1 MIYLS
6 YTVLWCKHK
15 PLDFLLIWP
24 NFLDF
29 FFIHRKENNWKRSL
43 CMIKDFFFLY
53 LSILSF
59 MEWARLNFRRQFHKL
74 KMRVQKLDY
83 FDITNIGHIWM
94 KIIIW
99 PPSPQYLLILDD
111 SFIVIKYDEDN
122 YDYSSCEVACKIN
135 FVC

>member
-1 MIYLS
+1 
-6 YTVLWCKHK
+6 
-15 PLDFLLIWP
+15 
-24 NFLDF
+24 
-29 FFIHRKENNWKRSL
+29 
-43 CMIKDFFFLY
+43 
-53 LSILSF
+53 

-83 FDITNIGHIWM
+83 FDITNIGHIEWRSLL
-94 KIIIW
+94 

-135 FVC
+135 FVLLKVLYIYL